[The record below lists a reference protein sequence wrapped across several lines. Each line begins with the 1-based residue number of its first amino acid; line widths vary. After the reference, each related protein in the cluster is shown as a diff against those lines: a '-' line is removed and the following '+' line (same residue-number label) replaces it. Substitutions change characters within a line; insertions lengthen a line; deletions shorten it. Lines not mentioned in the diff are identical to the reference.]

1 MGHNTVVLLGT
12 QGKKPRQQQRLF
24 VRGITHQAAMD
35 NPASAEA
42 MLLKALDEVLAER
55 GADGV
60 SRALALCL
68 VGRCLCSKAFT

>member
-1 MGHNTVVLLGT
+1 MGHNTVVFLGT

-42 MLLKALDEVLAER
+42 MLVKALDEVRRTELKPSGKPAR
-55 GADGV
+55 
-60 SRALALCL
+60 LPFL
-68 VGRCLCSKAFT
+68 VVF